1 MQRVAAA
8 EAPRCW
14 PINRQ
19 SDMNKQSSI
28 YTIVYIIVLAG
39 VVGAVLAMT
48 SMGLRS
54 RQQANI
60 DADKMRQILMA
71 IRVVPE
77 KDMIAQDFD
86 RYVVWQ
92 TVVNEKG
99 DSIGNDAFGIDMST
113 ESKVAAQDRRLPVYI
128 CDVDGSRKYVVPV
141 YGAGLWGPIWG
152 YVSLDSDGSTI
163 YGAYFAHEGETP
175 GLGAEIEK
183 PQFSDQFRG
192 KELWKHGEFYPVNV
206 LKKGVKPTADEDY
219 VDAVSGGTITSK
231 GVASMLD
238 SGLTPY
244 KAYLQ
249 SLTEK

>member
-1 MQRVAAA
+1 
-8 EAPRCW
+8 
-14 PINRQ
+14 
-19 SDMNKQSSI
+19 MNKQSSI

-48 SMGLRS
+48 SMGLRE

-60 DADKMRQILMA
+60 DADKMRQILSD
-71 IRVVPE
+71 IRVVPD
-77 KDMIAQDFD
+77 KGMIATDFNKF
-86 RYVVWQ
+86 VVSQ
-92 TVVNEKG
+92 LVVNEKG
-99 DSIGNDAFGIDMST
+99 DSIGNDAFGIDMAS
-113 ESKVAAQDRRLPVYI
+113 ESKVAASERRLPVYV
-128 CDVDGSRKYVVPV
+128 CDVDGGRKYVVPV

-152 YVSLDSDGSTI
+152 YVSLDADGSTI

-183 PQFSDQFRG
+183 PVFSDQFRG
-192 KELWKHGEFYPVNV
+192 KVLLKNGKFLPVNV
-206 LKKGVKPTADEDY
+206 LKKGVKPKAGEDY

-238 SGLTPY
+238 DGLVPY

-249 SLTEK
+249 SLTGK

>member
-1 MQRVAAA
+1 
-8 EAPRCW
+8 
-14 PINRQ
+14 
-19 SDMNKQSSI
+19 MNKQSSI

-48 SMGLRS
+48 SMGLRE

-60 DADKMRQILMA
+60 DADKMRQILSA
-71 IRVVPE
+71 IRVVPD
-77 KDMIAQDFD
+77 KDMIAADFNKF
-86 RYVVWQ
+86 VVSQ
-92 TVVNEKG
+92 LVVNEKG
-99 DSIGNDAFGIDMST
+99 DSIGNDAFGIDMAS
-113 ESKVAAQDRRLPVYI
+113 ESKMAASERRLPVYV
-128 CDVDGSRKYVVPV
+128 CDVDGGRKYVVPV

-152 YVSLDSDGSTI
+152 YVSLDADGSTI

-183 PQFSDQFRG
+183 PVFSDQFRG
-192 KELWKHGEFYPVNV
+192 KVLLKNGKFLPVNV
-206 LKKGVKPTADEDY
+206 LKKGVKPKAGEDY

-238 SGLTPY
+238 DGLVPY